1 MVTKIINALTVFED
15 AIKENQNIYF
25 ENGVIT
31 AVTEKDLS
39 CDNVIDAN
47 GNYLS
52 AGFIDIHTH
61 GGGNCDFM
69 DGMSKAFVIPAI
81 AHAQHGTT
89 SLFPTVTSGS
99 YEEID
104 KSCRDFKE
112 ALKKSYDGAR
122 LIGIHLEGPYF
133 AMSQKGAQDPK
144 YVRNPEPQEYMRILN
159 DHKDVIKRWSAA
171 PELEGA
177 DTFGK
182 VLAENNILASMG
194 HTEVDCIGAK
204 KAMENG
210 FSHITHLYSCTTG
223 VTRKNAFRYA
233 GLNEAAFL
241 YDDLTFEIIA
251 DGCHL
256 PKELLQ
262 FIYKLKSPE
271 SIALVTDSI
280 RAAGFD
286 CKESIIGSR
295 QNGMSVII
303 EDGVAKLP
311 DRTAFAGS
319 IATMDRL
326 VRNMVN
332 LAGATLTD
340 AVKMATKTPASIM
353 KMQNVGEIKQ
363 GFAADFVIFD
373 KDINVKQTI
382 VAGKTVYKV

>member
-1 MVTKIINALTVFED
+1 MVTKIINAQIVYDNTVKRGE
-15 AIKENQNIYF
+15 NIYF

-31 AVTEKDLS
+31 AITDENLP
-39 CDNVIDAN
+39 CDYTIDAK
-47 GNYLS
+47 GDYVS

-61 GGGNCDFM
+61 GGGDSDFM
-69 DGMSKAFVIPAI
+69 DGSAQAFITPAI
-81 AHAQHGTT
+81 AHSKFGTT

-104 KSCRDFKE
+104 KSCKDFKE
-112 ALKKSYDGAR
+112 AQNLPYDGAR
-122 LIGIHLEGPYF
+122 LLGIHLEGPYF

-144 YVRNPEPQEYMRILN
+144 YVRNPQPEEYLKILN
-159 DHKDVIKRWSAA
+159 AHSDIIKRWSVA

-177 DTFGK
+177 YEFGR
-182 VLAENNILASMG
+182 VLSDYNILASMG

-204 KAMENG
+204 EAKENG
-210 FSHITHLYSCTTG
+210 FTHITHLYSCTTG

-262 FIYKLKSPE
+262 FIYKLKSPDKV
-271 SIALVTDSI
+271 ALITDSI
-280 RAAGFD
+280 RAAGFE
-286 CKESIIGSR
+286 CNESIIGSR
-295 QNGMSVII
+295 ANGMPVIV
-303 EDGVAKLP
+303 EDSVAKLP

-319 IATMDRL
+319 VATMDRV
-326 VRNMVN
+326 VRNMVQM
-332 LAGATLTD
+332 AGATLTD

-353 KMQNVGEIKQ
+353 KLKNIGEIKV
-363 GFAADFVIFD
+363 GYAADFAIFD
-373 KDINVKQTI
+373 KDINIKQTI
-382 VAGKTVYKV
+382 VAGKTVYKA